1 MQTDETKQRAAR
13 VTARVTQ
20 KATRLLEEHGIDY
33 VLYATYSGRGMYSEQ
48 SSFAF
53 AARVSSES
61 DLGVRLRAMGLTVD
75 SLGYDW
81 VYYLR

>member
-1 MQTDETKQRAAR
+1 
-13 VTARVTQ
+13 
-20 KATRLLEEHGIDY
+20 
-33 VLYATYSGRGMYSEQ
+33 MYSEQ

-53 AARVSSES
+53 AARVSPES